1 MIRSFI
7 RAISLIVSDRRDG
20 HPQHPRR
27 GNASATQETAMEPHY
42 QLLASVLMGV
52 FVFLYFLARDYF
64 KSLGW
69 MLGPFDPNLGYPSE
83 AKLISAANKT
93 MLVIGALLM
102 IWAFVGPSP
111 YRRNWELE
119 AMGLALGALACYV
132 LLILLASF
140 RSRSTRQ

>member
-1 MIRSFI
+1 
-7 RAISLIVSDRRDG
+7 
-20 HPQHPRR
+20 
-27 GNASATQETAMEPHY
+27 MEPHY

-52 FVFLYFLARDYF
+52 FVFLFFLARDYF

-69 MLGPFDPNLGYPSE
+69 MLGPFDPNLGYSSE

-93 MLVIGALLM
+93 MLVIGALLL
-102 IWAFVGPSP
+102 IWAVIGPSA

-132 LLILLASF
+132 LLILLAST

>member
-1 MIRSFI
+1 
-7 RAISLIVSDRRDG
+7 
-20 HPQHPRR
+20 
-27 GNASATQETAMEPHY
+27 MEPNY

-93 MLVIGALLM
+93 MLVIGALLL
-102 IWAFVGPSP
+102 IWAFIGPSP

-132 LLILLASF
+132 LIILLASS